1 MKKGIALF
9 CAVFLLLVS
18 VCVDDVAA
26 QASKTPLMR
35 LKIADMT
42 PASSDTAMMFD
53 WWAGEIEKATG
64 GRLKFDRYYAGSLI
78 GAYEQLNAVKT
89 GIIHVTPYYSGY
101 HPDIAPLPLI
111 GLMPMMHRGTIKQ
124 ALLSSDELCRN
135 HTALQSEFKKN
146 NAKYMFQV
154 FFADNYIY
162 SKKPITSL
170 ADLKGKTF
178 RAYGP
183 FLAFFKELG
192 AGVVSL
198 PVPEIYEALDRGA
211 VDATIQYL
219 ANAMG
224 ARYYEIVKNVNVTE
238 VGHNVGCPAVMNLAT
253 WNKLPKDIQEII
265 EGVNRK
271 AIEKGI
277 GMHNEVHNRDI
288 KVLESKKMNLVRFS
302 PEEVNKMIEVAKTK
316 VWLPYAQGLDK
327 KGLPGTKVLQDYL
340 DLVEKYSK

>member
-1 MKKGIALF
+1 MKRAILLL
-9 CAVFLLLVS
+9 CAVFLLLL
-18 VCVDDVAA
+18 CAGVDKAAA
-26 QASKTPLMR
+26 QASKAPVMR

-42 PASSDTAMMFD
+42 PASSDTALLFE
-53 WWAGEIEKATG
+53 WWANEVEKATG
-64 GRLKFDRYYAGSLI
+64 GRLKFDRYYSGSLV

-101 HPDIAPLPLI
+101 HPDMAPLPLI

-124 ALLSSDELCRN
+124 ALLSSDDLSRN
-135 HTALQSEFKKN
+135 HSALQAEFKKN
-146 NAKYMFQV
+146 NVKYLFQC

-162 SKKPITSL
+162 SKKPIASL
-170 ADLKGKTF
+170 NDLKGKTF

-224 ARYYEIVKNVNVTE
+224 ARYYEIVKNVNITE

-253 WNKLPKDIQEII
+253 WNKLPKDVQDII
-265 EGVNRK
+265 EGINRK

-277 GMHNEVHNRDI
+277 GLHNEVHSRDMKI
-288 KVLESKKMNLVRFS
+288 LESRKMNLIKFS
-302 PEEVNKMIEVAKTK
+302 PEEVKQMIEVAKTK

-327 KGLPGTKVLQDYL
+327 KGIQGTKVLQDYL
-340 DLVEKYSK
+340 DLVEKYGK